1 MRLNFDLV
9 REILLTVEHAP
20 ANRPVKVD
28 FQDRDRDDVLEHL
41 EILIDRGFL
50 EGRVMRSG
58 MDNKRIYDIHI
69 ERLTW
74 EGQEFL
80 ANARNDQVWRKTLAL
95 IKEKG
100 GSASFEVL
108 KTLLVKVVSQHF
120 SSGGI

>member
-1 MRLNFDLV
+1 MRLDFDLV
-9 REILLTVEHAP
+9 REILLSVEQTP
-20 ANRPVKVD
+20 ANSPVSVD
-28 FQDRDRDDVLEHL
+28 FQNRDRDDVLEHL

-50 EGRVMRSG
+50 EGRVMRTG